1 MSWGG
6 GTDIMFDV
14 FTSFNK
20 HEITDPVR
28 LNLYVDLIKSLQDQD
43 WGSADECQ
51 GQDPMFDEA
60 LEVIRRRWCE
70 SNGDDYDEMFGDG
83 T

>member
-1 MSWGG
+1 MSWRG

-20 HEITDPVR
+20 HEIPDPLRR
-28 LNLYVDLIKSLQDQD
+28 LLYIDLIESFQSMD

-51 GQDPMFDEA
+51 GQDSAFDEA
-60 LEVIRRRWCE
+60 LEVIHRRWCE
-70 SNGDDYDEMFGDG
+70 SRGHDYDELFGDRS
-83 T
+83 